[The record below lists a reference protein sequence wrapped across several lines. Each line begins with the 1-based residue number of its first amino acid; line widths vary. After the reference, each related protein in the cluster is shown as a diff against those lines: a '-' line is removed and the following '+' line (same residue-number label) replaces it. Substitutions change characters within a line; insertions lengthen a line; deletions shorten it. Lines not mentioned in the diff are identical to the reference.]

1 MARSGG
7 SSGGSSG
14 SREGNGWGESI
25 DRPQGA
31 APAPTA
37 LPRHPFAP
45 HQGHDGH
52 KQGHGHGA
60 VSPTASVA
68 AAVHASARR
77 AVYDAR
83 NGSFARR

>member
-1 MARSGG
+1 MARSVSG
-7 SSGGSSG
+7 GGSSG

-25 DRPQGA
+25 DWPQGA

-52 KQGHGHGA
+52 GHGHGD